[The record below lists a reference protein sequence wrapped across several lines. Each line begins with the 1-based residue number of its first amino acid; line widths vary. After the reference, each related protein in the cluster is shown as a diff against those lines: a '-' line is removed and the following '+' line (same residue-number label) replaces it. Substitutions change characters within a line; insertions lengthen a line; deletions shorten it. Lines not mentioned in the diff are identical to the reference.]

1 MVQGTAKVT
10 VGDVEK
16 LVRENESV
24 YIFATQWHR
33 LENPGRVPLELIEVQ
48 IGTYLG
54 EDDILRTDDVYH
66 RTAEETK

>member
-1 MVQGTAKVT
+1 MSIG
-10 VGDVEK
+10 GDEK

-33 LENPGRVPLELIEVQ
+33 LENPGKVPLEIIEVQ

-54 EDDILRTDDVYH
+54 EDDISRADDIYH
-66 RTAEETK
+66 RAMDETK

>member
-10 VGDVEK
+10 VGDNAK

-24 YIFATQWHR
+24 YIFSTQWHR

-54 EDDILRTDDVYH
+54 EDDIVRDGDIYN
-66 RTAEETK
+66 RAAEETK